1 MEPKIID
8 TNDLNRKP
16 FTAAIVAL
24 AAISLLAGAS
34 VSATLVE
41 FAAPEYAEDDP
52 FAGALDDATG
62 EESWGEM
69 KTDDR
74 GVKKHAKDF
83 VKRAMKNRIDDRSE
97 DRAEHL
103 EIRIKADNT
112 LIVAFQY
119 CMDSAECAGD
129 TDVLSEMV
137 TRLTTRTQ
145 DMQARLD
152 GTEIL
157 DSAKDAP
164 EMTAGDCN
172 AKGGEWSEEKSFCEF
187 SEKDWVE
194 RKNWSDDDKVEFAG
208 HKMEQL
214 EAARIAIAFCME
226 SDVCDADSETLR
238 MIVTHMTIRT
248 NHHRECTDDR
258 KCDRDHDDRRGLVH
272 RINLAFCE
280 RTDRCDGPDIDHDWR
295 ENDFYE
301 ITQEA
306 CEERGGIWTSA
317 PDRVE
322 GYYCDWGEEDSGSDE
337 DRESDESDRDDSDEE
352 PGR

>member
-1 MEPKIID
+1 
-8 TNDLNRKP
+8 
-16 FTAAIVAL
+16 L

-83 VKRAMKNRIDDRSE
+83 VKRAMKDRIDDRSE

-187 SEKDWVE
+187 PEKDWVE
-194 RKNWSDDDKVEFAG
+194 RKNWS
-208 HKMEQL
+208 
-214 EAARIAIAFCME
+214 
-226 SDVCDADSETLR
+226 
-238 MIVTHMTIRT
+238 
-248 NHHRECTDDR
+248 
-258 KCDRDHDDRRGLVH
+258 
-272 RINLAFCE
+272 
-280 RTDRCDGPDIDHDWR
+280 
-295 ENDFYE
+295 
-301 ITQEA
+301 
-306 CEERGGIWTSA
+306 
-317 PDRVE
+317 
-322 GYYCDWGEEDSGSDE
+322 
-337 DRESDESDRDDSDEE
+337 
-352 PGR
+352 